1 MCAKN
6 DTPRRNSALT
16 LYRHLAGTYDLATA
30 WLEPYRHRAV
40 SELRLQT
47 GDVVLD
53 VGCGTGMSFPPIQAA
68 IGPEGRLVDI
78 EPSPEM
84 LARARARVQTA
95 AWTNVTLLKASVEEA
110 AVPVEADAVLFAFTH
125 DVVRSREALV
135 NVLGQVRPGGRGR
148 DRTQVGAAGAATQ
161 RDGVAGSPPIR
172 DHLRGLRAAAVG
184 TPAGRATTLGRGG
197 VLGLRLCGLGAA
209 AWIARFGSNRRVRCS
224 YLDY

>member
-6 DTPRRNSALT
+6 DTPRRNSGLT
-16 LYRHLAGTYDLATA
+16 LHRHLAGTDDLATA

-84 LARARARVQTA
+84 LARARASVQTA
-95 AWTNVTLLKASVEEA
+95 AWTNVTLLKAS
-110 AVPVEADAVLFAFTH
+110 
-125 DVVRSREALV
+125 
-135 NVLGQVRPGGRGR
+135 
-148 DRTQVGAAGAATQ
+148 
-161 RDGVAGSPPIR
+161 
-172 DHLRGLRAAAVG
+172 
-184 TPAGRATTLGRGG
+184 
-197 VLGLRLCGLGAA
+197 
-209 AWIARFGSNRRVRCS
+209 
-224 YLDY
+224 